1 MKLPKLKNMEYYVD
15 VNSRK
20 FKITAENVSYLIWDS
35 SKFIQGTIRLEQ
47 VIGKKQVP
55 VWKGTIKNP
64 FKFEK
69 EERDKTKTLS
79 YISGEV
85 NHHYIDP
92 IKFTAKNF
100 DEFYNR
106 IKFVSTKYDESYP
119 SKENAKLFF
128 GKLFEHYK
136 NISDKFLN

>member
-1 MKLPKLKNMEYYVD
+1 MQSYGILKRGAYM
-15 VNSRK
+15 
-20 FKITAENVSYLIWDS
+20 KIT
-35 SKFIQGTIRLEQ
+35 G
-47 VIGKKQVP
+47 
-55 VWKGTIKNP
+55 
-64 FKFEK
+64 
-69 EERDKTKTLS
+69 
-79 YISGEV
+79 
-85 NHHYIDP
+85 